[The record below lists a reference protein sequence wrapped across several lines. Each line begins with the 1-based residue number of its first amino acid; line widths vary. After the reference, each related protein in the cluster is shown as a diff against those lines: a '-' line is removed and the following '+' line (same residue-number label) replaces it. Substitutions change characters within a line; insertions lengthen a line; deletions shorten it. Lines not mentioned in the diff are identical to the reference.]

1 MALLLLCPYPP
12 GFRMARQEN
21 GKWGKIKLDEPAW
34 LKRLLAEVSMEP
46 LLRSRDWDKD
56 HAGRVKAAQL

>member
-12 GFRMARQEN
+12 GSRRARQEN
-21 GKWGKIKLDEPAW
+21 EKRGTDKLEESAW
-34 LKRLLAEVSMEP
+34 LKRLLAEFSMEP
-46 LLRSRDWDKD
+46 LLQSKNWDKD